1 MAVRSWLFVP
11 GDSEKKLS
19 KAAAT
24 GADVVILDLEDAVA
38 PEAKETAREQA
49 VQAVRDGGFGRRE
62 LAKKPILI
70 LLEECRLPYAVHALD
85 PAAGVPSAAKSP
97 ARVC

>member
-24 GADVVILDLEDAVA
+24 GADVVILDLEDSVA
-38 PEAKETAREQA
+38 DANKAQARELTLA
-49 VQAVRDGGFGRRE
+49 EIRGVQ
-62 LAKKPILI
+62 
-70 LLEECRLPYAVHALD
+70 
-85 PAAGVPSAAKSP
+85 
-97 ARVC
+97 